1 MDIKKLIFDLCSASG
16 VSGSEESAVNV
27 AKEYLAGF
35 SEVTTDHNGNLYAVT
50 GNKNADKT
58 ILLDAHIDRIGLIV
72 TDIDKNGFVKVDKCG
87 GIDARVLQ
95 DSVLKTESGLRGT
108 VCCLPPHLT
117 DGSES
122 KANPITK
129 TWVDFGM
136 PCEEVKK
143 QIKIGDKL
151 TFDYTPQSLSGDK
164 ITSPALDNRCGAAA
178 LIYAADLLKNME
190 LDYKIVVLLSSQEET
205 YGTGAITGAYKIESE
220 EAISVDVS
228 FASQPDISGQYASI
242 ELQKGAMIGVA
253 PVLNKAMT
261 NKLISLA
268 KDKDIPYQLE
278 PLSSSTGTNADHI
291 SVSKSGVKTALI
303 SIPQRYMHTQAEVI
317 SVSDVESV
325 SKLICEYILCGGAFD
340 D

>member
-16 VSGSEESAVNV
+16 VSGSEESAVDV
-27 AKEYLAGF
+27 AKEHLAGF

-95 DSVLKTESGLRGT
+95 DTVLKAENGLCGT

-122 KANPITK
+122 KANPIAK

-151 TFDYTPQSLSGDK
+151 TFNYSPQSLLGDK

-178 LIYAADLLKNME
+178 LIYAADLLKDKE
-190 LDYKIVVLLSSQEET
+190 LEYKIVILLSSQEET
-205 YGTGAITGAYKIESE
+205 YGTGAITGAYKIEAE

-242 ELQKGAMIGVA
+242 ELQKGAMIGIA

-317 SVSDVESV
+317 SVSGVESV

>member
-151 TFDYTPQSLSGDK
+151 TFDYTPQSLYK

>member
-16 VSGSEESAVNV
+16 VSGSEESAVNA

-50 GNKNADKT
+50 GNKNVDKT

-72 TDIDKNGFVKVDKCG
+72 TDIDDNGFVKVDKCG
-87 GIDARVLQ
+87 GIDVRVLQ
-95 DSVLKTESGLRGT
+95 DSVLKTESGLCGT

-117 DGSES
+117 DGIES
-122 KANPITK
+122 KANPIIK

-151 TFDYTPQSLSGDK
+151 TFDYTPKSLLGDK
-164 ITSPALDNRCGAAA
+164 ITSPALDNRCGAAS
-178 LIYAADLLKNME
+178 LIYAADLLKDKE
-190 LDYKIVVLLSSQEET
+190 LDYKIVILLSSQEET
-205 YGTGAITGAYKIESE
+205 FGTGAITGAYNIEAE

-242 ELQKGAMIGVA
+242 ELQKGAMIGIA

-261 NKLISLA
+261 NKLVSLA

>member
-16 VSGSEESAVNV
+16 VSGSEETAVNV
-27 AKEYLAGF
+27 AREYLAGF
-35 SEVTTDHNGNLYAVT
+35 SEVTTDHNGNLYAVM

-72 TDIDKNGFVKVDKCG
+72 TDINDNGFVKVDKCG

-95 DSVLKTESGLRGT
+95 DSVLKTESGLCGT
-108 VCCLPPHLT
+108 VCCLPPHLS

-136 PCEEVKK
+136 PCDEVKK

-151 TFDYTPQSLSGDK
+151 TFDYTPKVLLGDK
-164 ITSPALDNRCGAAA
+164 ITSPALDDRCGAAA
-178 LIYAADLLKNME
+178 LIYSAELLKDKE
-190 LDYKIVVLLSSQEET
+190 LDYKVVILLSSQEET
-205 YGTGAITGAYKIESE
+205 YGTGAITGAYKIEAD

-228 FASQPDISGQYASI
+228 FASQPDVTGQYGSI
-242 ELQKGAMIGVA
+242 ELGKGGMIGIA

-261 NKLISLA
+261 NKLVALA
-268 KDKDIPYQLE
+268 KDKALPYQLE
-278 PLSSSTGTNADHI
+278 PLSNSTGTNADHI

-303 SIPQRYMHTQAEVI
+303 SIPQRYMHTQAEVV
-317 SVSDVESV
+317 SLSDVESV
-325 SKLICEYILCGGAFD
+325 SKLIYEYILCGGAFD

>member
-16 VSGSEESAVNV
+16 VSGSEETAVNT

-35 SEVTTDHNGNLYAVT
+35 SEVTTDHNENLYAVI
-50 GNKNADKT
+50 GNKEADKT

-72 TDIDKNGFVKVDKCG
+72 TGTDSNGFVKVDKCG

-95 DSVLKTESGLRGT
+95 DSVLKTETGLCGT

-117 DGSES
+117 EGSES
-122 KANPITK
+122 KANPLSK

-136 PCEEVKK
+136 PFDEVKK
-143 QIKIGDKL
+143 YIKIGDKL
-151 TFDYTPQSLSGDK
+151 TFNSNPKSLLGDK

-178 LIYAADLLKNME
+178 IIYAVDMLKDKS
-190 LDYKIVVLLSSQEET
+190 LDYKIVLLLSAQEET
-205 YGTGAITGAYKIESE
+205 YGTGAITGAYNIDAD

-242 ELQKGAMIGVA
+242 ELQKGAMIGIA

-278 PLSSSTGTNADHI
+278 PLSNSTGTNADHI

-317 SVSDVESV
+317 SLSDVESV
-325 SKLICEYILCGGAFD
+325 SKLICEYILRGGAFD